1 MEPALSGCVREPEW
15 LLFEAAPFQ
24 PEETDMLIP
33 SDAPFGFGQTVTGG
47 GTAQETMI
55 TNRDQL
61 VAALNALSSST
72 NAGPT
77 VLTLAAADYEFD
89 HQPKREFR
97 IGAKNLTIR
106 AATGQR
112 AELRNLGLVLDL
124 ASIDNVLIQDLAFHS
139 SGNIGP
145 DDGILFDGTDSVTGV
160 TNRVRISHCC
170 FDGYKDI
177 AIEMRSH
184 LSLVLATID
193 HCHFADRHPG
203 ARPPF
208 VDRGA
213 IDVASV
219 IDNGTRLSGNSA
231 VTIAFNVFEDVW
243 RRSPRVAQTG
253 NFVHVFNNL
262 LFRWGFGNDEEPK
275 PFSTWNG
282 MSVGNAAVAAIHAN
296 RFLPWSKKATG
307 QDASKALAHDPD
319 TQVNIGGQARPNRF
333 DTPDGRQD
341 DDSPLAPVPDRPGFP
356 TIVNVRSRY
365 LAQSLTPPTVT
376 TVDQVNWATV
386 IAQAGTPVRDS
397 QFPVLVV
404 PA

>member
-1 MEPALSGCVREPEW
+1 
-15 LLFEAAPFQ
+15 
-24 PEETDMLIP
+24 MLIP
-33 SDAPFGFGQTVTGG
+33 SDAPFGFGQNVTGG

-55 TNRDQL
+55 TSRDQL

-72 NAGPT
+72 NVGPT

-89 HQPKREFR
+89 HQPTREFH
-97 IGAKNLTIR
+97 IGAQNLTIR
-106 AATGQR
+106 GAADQR

-145 DDGILFDGTDSVTGV
+145 KDGIVFDGTNSSTGF
-160 TNRVRISHCC
+160 TNHVRISHCC

-177 AIEMRSH
+177 AIEVRSH

-193 HCHFADRHPG
+193 HCYFADRHPG
-203 ARPPF
+203 EKPPF

-213 IDVASV
+213 INVASV

-243 RRSPRVAQTG
+243 RRSPRVAETG
-253 NFVHVFNNL
+253 NFAHVFNNL
-262 LFRWGFGNDEEPK
+262 LFRWGFGNKEKPK
-275 PFSTWNG
+275 PFDSWNG
-282 MSVGNAAVAAIHAN
+282 MEVGNAAVAAIHAN
-296 RFLPWSKKATG
+296 RFIPWLDKADG
-307 QDASKALAHDPD
+307 QDASKALDHHDPD
-319 TQVNIGGQARPNRF
+319 TQVNIGSQARPNRF
-333 DTPDGRQD
+333 DTSAGRQD
-341 DDSPLAPVPDRPGFP
+341 NKSPLAPVPDRQNGFP

-365 LAQSLTPPTVT
+365 QSQSLTSPTVT
-376 TVDQVNWATV
+376 PVAEVVWATV
-386 IAQAGTPVRDS
+386 IAQAGTLVRDS
-397 QFPVLVV
+397 QFRVLVV